1 MNKGQCIDCGK
12 PFEYVMF
19 KDTQGLFHLHHY
31 SYFNKSMFNNIVP
44 LEQTLDKV
52 LNVFKAIDNQLIGMY
67 CWNCAKKAA
76 SKCEFLAKFYAS
88 ANQEVN
94 CIHCNTTK
102 FYLRKYST
110 TITTGLSNI
119 QQDMKRKQED
129 KWKYATGQG

>member
-1 MNKGQCIDCGK
+1 MSKGQCIDCNK
-12 PFEYVMF
+12 PFEYVMY
-19 KDTQGLFHLHHY
+19 KDNNQCPHLHHY
-31 SYFNKSMFNNIVP
+31 SYFNKSMFNSVTSLID
-44 LEQTLDKV
+44 TLDKV
-52 LNVFKAIDNQLIGMY
+52 IKTSKNLSYDITGLY
-67 CWNCAKKAA
+67 CWKCAKKAA

-119 QQDMKRKQED
+119 QQDMRRKQED
-129 KWKYATGQG
+129 KWKYVTGQG